1 MGHAFSFFY
10 STCDSRRTS
19 RVAFR
24 MFSAPL
30 PGATHDGLELR
41 KLRLPVQVTLDAV
54 RRRYQHCRIAGAPRH
69 LARGNRMTGYASS
82 GFDDFANAKA
92 VTGAEIVDELVALAQ
107 RVEYEDVRAG
117 EIAHVNV
124 IADAG
129 AVRRG
134 IVRAKDGYVLAFS
147 QRD

>member
-30 PGATHDGLELR
+30 PGAAHDRLELR

-54 RRRYQHCRIAGAPRH
+54 RRRYQHCRIAEAPRH
-69 LARGNRMTGYASS
+69 LARGNRMTGYAAS
-82 GFDDFANAKA
+82 GFNDFATAKA
-92 VTGAEIVDELVALAQ
+92 TTGVWIV
-107 RVEYEDVRAG
+107 
-117 EIAHVNV
+117 
-124 IADAG
+124 G
-129 AVRRG
+129 AVL
-134 IVRAKDGYVLAFS
+134 VMAH
-147 QRD
+147 